1 MSKKTFNKTLKGVV
15 KRHPDGFGFLIP
27 DDTEHPDV
35 YIPKHAMLGV
45 MSNDVVT
52 AVVERS
58 REGKNR
64 YFGENVKLVER
75 RTKTVYGAFAKMSA
89 QFGLLVD
96 HEGAWG
102 SDIYIPMSDN
112 KGAIEGQMVA
122 VELTNKLT
130 QSGHLLGK
138 VIEFL
143 GAIEDPLTD
152 IKRVMIDHQLPFSF
166 SPVAMKEAERL
177 PLEVTRG
184 DFEGREDLT
193 SEKFITID
201 GVTAKDF
208 DDAILVKPSN
218 KGFQLWVAIADVS
231 HYVKPETAI
240 DEEAYKRGTSTY
252 FPKFVIPMLPE
263 KLSNELCSLKPNVD
277 RLSFVCEML
286 IGFQGEV
293 QSYKVYE
300 AVIKSKARVTY
311 GEAQEVI
318 DGNAPNKLEHVKE
331 NILRAA
337 DLAKVLMARRFREGS
352 LDLEL
357 PETEIIIDDLGHPLD
372 IIKSD
377 RIFSHRLIEE
387 LMLIANVCVAR
398 FLHEKGADCLY
409 RIHES
414 PAQDN
419 IDILERFI
427 SNFGGKNK
435 IGGGKLQK
443 KLTRVLEDFS
453 GTAQGEALSMLILR
467 SMMQAK
473 YSPENVGHFGLAFS
487 HYAHFTSP
495 IRRYPD
501 LIVHRLL
508 KKFAVGAKKYP
519 GYEYSNLATAGTWL
533 SACEQKSV
541 KAERQFRSI
550 KTARFMTGFMGQEF
564 DSVIS
569 SVTKMGIFVLLR
581 QYDVTGLIK
590 MEEIG
595 VRGLE
600 LDEQNLRL
608 ISPKTG
614 IEYKVGDTLKVTLTQ
629 SNIITGKIDFA
640 MSGAVK
646 RAVDYDRK
654 ENKPNFKKREPLKTN
669 SRSFGKTRFSKPRR
683 TR

>member
-1 MSKKTFNKTLKGVV
+1 
-15 KRHPDGFGFLIP
+15 
-27 DDTEHPDV
+27 
-35 YIPKHAMLGV
+35 
-45 MSNDVVT
+45 
-52 AVVERS
+52 
-58 REGKNR
+58 
-64 YFGENVKLVER
+64 
-75 RTKTVYGAFAKMSA
+75 
-89 QFGLLVD
+89 
-96 HEGAWG
+96 
-102 SDIYIPMSDN
+102 
-112 KGAIEGQMVA
+112 
-122 VELTNKLT
+122 
-130 QSGHLLGK
+130 
-138 VIEFL
+138 
-143 GAIEDPLTD
+143 
-152 IKRVMIDHQLPFSF
+152 
-166 SPVAMKEAERL
+166 
-177 PLEVTRG
+177 
-184 DFEGREDLT
+184 
-193 SEKFITID
+193 
-201 GVTAKDF
+201 
-208 DDAILVKPSN
+208 
-218 KGFQLWVAIADVS
+218 VAIADVS
-231 HYVKPETAI
+231 HYVKPGTAI
-240 DEEAYKRGTSTY
+240 DAEAYQRGTSTY

-286 IGFQGEV
+286 IGFSGDV
-293 QSYKVYE
+293 QSYEVYE
-300 AVIKSKARVTY
+300 AVINSKARVTY
-311 GEAQEVI
+311 GEAQEVV
-318 DGNAPNKLEHVKE
+318 DGAVGNVPIPEKLKHVKE
-331 NILRAA
+331 NIMRAA

-357 PETEIIIDDLGHPLD
+357 PETEIIIDDLGQPVD

-377 RIFSHRLIEE
+377 RIFAHRLIEE

-398 FLHEKGADCLY
+398 FLNDKGSDCLY

-414 PAQDN
+414 PEQEDV
-419 IDILERFI
+419 DILERFVF
-427 SNFGGKNK
+427 NFGGKQK

-508 KKFAVGAKKYP
+508 KKFVIDSKAYP
-519 GYEYSNLATAGTWL
+519 GYEFGNLASSGTWL
-533 SACEQKSV
+533 SACEQRSV

-550 KTARFMTGFMGQEF
+550 KTARFMFGFIGQEF
-564 DSVIS
+564 ESVIS
-569 SVTKMGIFVLLR
+569 SVTKLGIFVLLR

-614 IEYKVGDTLKVTLTQ
+614 IEYKVGDTLKVTLAH
-629 SNIITGKIDFA
+629 SNIVTGKIDFVL
-640 MSGAVK
+640 SGDLK
-646 RAVDYDRK
+646 RAPLNDRK
-654 ENKPNFKKREPLKTN
+654 ENKPHHKKRQPLKTN

-683 TR
+683 KR